1 VAFAAHVE
9 YQEVD
14 ETRGAAGRQ
23 WLKLQPQQHQTLDT
37 LGAGSRARSPI
48 RPFGTPLA
56 PGAADARGGG
66 SPLERASTAG
76 SRAGGRS
83 ALKSRDRTASRSVRF
98 DDSERRSHA
107 LRAGLASPVPA
118 AHPTP
123 NKFFGRRAALRSPG
137 DRAQVRP
144 RPRAR
149 PPLPPLPPFYPLRP
163 LAPRRRRRRRQA
175 AGAAVAATAARCTR

>member
-9 YQEVD
+9 YQDVD
-14 ETRGAAGRQ
+14 ETRGA
-23 WLKLQPQQHQTLDT
+23 T
-37 LGAGSRARSPI
+37 LGAGARARSPI

-83 ALKSRDRTASRSVRF
+83 ALKSRDLNHFTTASRSVRF

-107 LRAGLASPVPA
+107 LRAGERLSFASPVPA
-118 AHPTP
+118 AYAAP
-123 NKFFGRRAALRSPG
+123 KKFGRRAALRSPG
-137 DRAQVRP
+137 DGAHVRP

-149 PPLPPLPPFYPLRP
+149 APRPRPASAPPAALPAETPL
-163 LAPRRRRRRRQA
+163 RRRRRRRQA
-175 AGAAVAATAARCTR
+175 AGAAVAATGARRPR